1 MNFDE
6 LYEQAQKLDSQALG
20 LLHDQFYV
28 VIYRYV
34 SYRLSDQ
41 QLCEDI
47 TSEVFVRLLDA
58 FHRKE
63 RKIKDVKAWMI
74 GIASNLVNDH
84 YRQKY
89 RRKMEDLEDFE
100 NLPAQHSTE
109 KSVDQVISMSEIHWA
124 MTRLTPDQ
132 QHVLALRFSQ
142 DLSLDE
148 TSIIV
153 GKSVNAV
160 KVLQFRAL
168 AAMRRLLEEK
178 WNGKNGPA

>member
-1 MNFDE
+1 MNFEDF
-6 LYEQAQKLDSQALG
+6 YKQAQKLDPQALEQ
-20 LLHDQFYV
+20 LHNQLYP

-34 SYRLSDQ
+34 SYRLQEQ

-58 FHRKE
+58 FHRKD
-63 RKIKDVKAWMI
+63 RNIMDLRAWMI

-89 RRKMEDLEDFE
+89 RRKIEDLENYE
-100 NLPAQHSTE
+100 NFPAQHSTE
-109 KSVDQVISMSEIHWA
+109 NSVERSLTMGEIRWA
-124 MTRLTPDQ
+124 MARLTLDQ

-142 DLSLDE
+142 DLSLQE
-148 TSIIV
+148 TAALV
-153 GKSVNAV
+153 GKTVNAV

-168 AAMRRLLEEK
+168 AAMRRLLDENLNNHHE
-178 WNGKNGPA
+178 